1 MVRSPARSDSTLP
14 TPPMRSMSQG
24 RLGSAPPLQGA
35 RLGSSWG
42 GESSAWRRVGK
53 GEEGPHLGLGGVLS
67 VMCIWNH
74 CRKGIQGR
82 LGGRTFRTAG
92 RTWESKAR
100 EAVDLP
106 PALVEAGGWT
116 KWPGEEGLVLSLYL
130 PAPCCHH

>member
-1 MVRSPARSDSTLP
+1 MVRSPGWSDSTAPIPL
-14 TPPMRSMSQG
+14 MRSMPQG
-24 RLGSAPPLQGA
+24 WLHPCKGVLLGSA
-35 RLGSSWG
+35 WG

-82 LGGRTFRTAG
+82 LGGRTFRTVG

-106 PALVEAGGWT
+106 PASVEARGWT
-116 KWPGEEGLVLSLYL
+116 KWPGEEGLVLFLYL
-130 PAPCCHH
+130 PAPCCHQ